1 MASAGLCFS
10 LSLAPCENQIV
21 LCLKR
26 EGEKG
31 FAYTPIFWGKSGCVL
46 KREKKV
52 FSDSILNV
60 IVEEANYWKEC

>member
-26 EGEKG
+26 KGEKG
-31 FAYTPIFWGKSGCVL
+31 FAHTPIFGKSGCVL
-46 KREKKV
+46 KRKKV
-52 FSDSILNV
+52 FSDLILNV

>member
-10 LSLAPCENQIV
+10 LSLAPCENQIA

-31 FAYTPIFWGKSGCVL
+31 FTYPPIFGKSGCVL
-46 KREKKV
+46 KREKS
-52 FSDSILNV
+52 FQQLDF
-60 IVEEANYWKEC
+60 ECYC